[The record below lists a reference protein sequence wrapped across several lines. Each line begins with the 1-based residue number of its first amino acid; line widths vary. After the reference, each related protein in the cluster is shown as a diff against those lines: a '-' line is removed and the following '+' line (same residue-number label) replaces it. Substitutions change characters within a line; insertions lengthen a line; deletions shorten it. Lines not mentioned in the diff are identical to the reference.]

1 MQEGKTNTP
10 TNFLSSCFPG
20 SFHIRKINVRRHP
33 GTQSIVVSRQTDL
46 YAKHLFDPVRD
57 GLHIARGKFCLPIY
71 LLDDPIEI
79 LARKRID
86 THANMLA
93 HLD

>member
-1 MQEGKTNTP
+1 MQEGKNKRS
-10 TNFLSSCFPG
+10 NQFLFSCFPD
-20 SFHIRKINVRRHP
+20 SSHIGKINVSRHSRA
-33 GTQSIVVSRQTDL
+33 QSIVVSGQADL

-57 GLHIARGKFCLPIY
+57 GLHIARGKFGLPVY
-71 LLDDPIEI
+71 LLDHPIEI

-93 HLD
+93 YLD